1 MRSKRIF
8 AASFLTASFLAL
20 ILTATVS
27 AQITQIIIPAGSDA
41 DKASAAINAETDA
54 QKRVAMLND
63 FVKQYSSDK
72 MAVAFGNQL
81 LAQQYQTNGDMAKA
95 MDAAEQAYAAVPTN
109 VDIITTAVSV
119 AQIGKNNAKALEYA
133 CKGGALINS
142 IGKDAGSDP
151 AAVEHAKFERG
162 KYDQQYDFF
171 ETAAYNSVAN
181 EDNAKA
187 RMGYI
192 DQYTASFPKSKFS
205 QNVMQ
210 FAMLSLQQMNQ
221 PAKFAEFGEKLLSS
235 NPDDITTL
243 VMLASV
249 FAQEQSGAHFVKGS
263 EYARH
268 AIELAK
274 AKPDDKQVQFSAAI
288 AHSALGAIMMRQE
301 KTLPA
306 ITELKLAE
314 PALKEDPEAGGMVLY
329 YLGFG
334 YAKLQKLPEAK
345 AALGDCV
352 KRTGAYQAACKDT
365 LDKVNAAKP
374 RTAAGR

>member
-1 MRSKRIF
+1 MRSNRIQ
-8 AASFLTASFLAL
+8 ATLFLAL
-20 ILTATVS
+20 ILAATAS

-54 QKRVAMLND
+54 QKRVTMLND
-63 FVKQYSSDK
+63 FIKQYSSDK
-72 MAVAFGNQL
+72 MAAAFGNQL

-95 MDAAEQAYAAVPTN
+95 MEAAEQAYAAVPTN
-109 VDIITTAVSV
+109 IDIITTAVSV
-119 AQIGKNNAKALEYA
+119 AQVGKNNAKALDYA
-133 CKGGALINS
+133 CKGGELINS

-151 AAVEHAKFERG
+151 AAIERVKFEKD
-162 KYDQQYDFF
+162 KYQQQYDYF
-171 ETAAYNSVAN
+171 ETAAYNTVAN

-192 DQYTASFPKSKFS
+192 DQFTTAFPKSKFA

-221 PAKFAEFGEKLLSS
+221 PAKFAEFGEKLLAS
-235 NPDDITTL
+235 NPDDMTTL
-243 VMLASV
+243 VMLANV
-249 FAQEQSGAHFVKGS
+249 FAQEQSGAHFAKAS

-274 AKPDDKQVQFSAAI
+274 AKPDDKQAQFSAAI

-306 ITELKLAE
+306 ITELRLAE
-314 PALKEDPEAGGMVLY
+314 PALKEDQEAGGMVLY

-352 KRTGAYQAACKDT
+352 KLTGAYKAPCQDILA
-365 LDKVNAAKP
+365 KVNAAKP
-374 RTAAGR
+374 RVAAGR

>member
-1 MRSKRIF
+1 MRSKRIL
-8 AASFLTASFLAL
+8 AASFLVLVLAAS
-20 ILTATVS
+20 AT

-41 DKASAAINAETDA
+41 DKASAAINAEADV
-54 QKRVAMLND
+54 QKRIEMLND

-95 MDAAEQAYAAVPTN
+95 MEAAEQAYAAVPTN
-109 VDIITTAVSV
+109 IDIITTAVTV
-119 AQIGKNNAKALEYA
+119 AQSGKNNAKALDYA
-133 CKGGALINS
+133 CKGGTLINS
-142 IGKDAGSDP
+142 IGKDAGSDA
-151 AAVEHAKFERG
+151 AAVEHAKFEKE
-162 KYDQQYDFF
+162 KYQQQYDFF

-181 EDNAKA
+181 EDNAKT

-192 DQYTASFPKSKFS
+192 DQFTASFPKSKFT

-221 PAKFAEFGEKLLSS
+221 PAKFAEFGEKLLAS
-235 NPDDITTL
+235 NPDDIGTL

-249 FAQEQSGAHFVKGS
+249 FATEQSGAHFAKAS
-263 EYARH
+263 EYARR
-268 AIELAK
+268 AIDLAK
-274 AKPDDKQVQFSAAI
+274 AKPDDKQIQFSAAV
-288 AHSALGAIMMRQE
+288 AHSSLGTILMRQE

-314 PALKEDPEAGGMVLY
+314 PLLKDDNDAGGMVLY

-334 YAKLQKLPEAK
+334 YAKLQKYPEAK
-345 AALGDCV
+345 AALNECV
-352 KRTGAYQAACKDT
+352 KLTGAYKAPCEDI
-365 LDKVNAAKP
+365 LGKVNAARP
-374 RTAAGR
+374 RAAAGR